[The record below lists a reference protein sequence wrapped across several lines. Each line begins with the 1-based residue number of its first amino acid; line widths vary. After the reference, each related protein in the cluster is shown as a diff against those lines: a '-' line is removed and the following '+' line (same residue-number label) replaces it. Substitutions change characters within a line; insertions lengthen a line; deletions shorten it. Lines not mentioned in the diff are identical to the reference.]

1 MAKLDWS
8 KKGLKDSDLLKK
20 LYDVRND
27 VRYEKLHLINNKLT
41 SLPDLRT
48 FRQFDNLK
56 ELNLWHNNLRDFDFS
71 IIPPTVTRLVLSLNK
86 LTRVGSLIH
95 CTELE
100 YLSVSYNQLTDVD
113 WRNLPPALTG
123 LYLYDNQL
131 TTVGDVSQCT
141 RLSELWVHNN
151 HVTHIEWR
159 NLPPALTRLDL
170 GNNQLTTVDLIH
182 CTQLERLDLSYNPSL
197 HTIESLPNKHFDDF
211 DISESVKVLGRKCF
225 HENNY
230 NMLREECEKLQI
242 YDLNLEQ
249 PPVEV
254 LLQGLEAVLE
264 YYTEKSIRTTHTR

>member
-1 MAKLDWS
+1 MSKLYWS
-8 KKGLKDSDLLKK
+8 EKGLKDSDLLKK

-27 VRYEKLHLINNKLT
+27 EKYEKLYLGWNNLT

-56 ELNLWHNNLRDFDFS
+56 ELELWSNNLRDFDFS
-71 IIPPTVTRLVLSLNK
+71 LIPPTVTWLVLSMNN
-86 LTRVGSLIH
+86 LTRVGSLRH

-123 LYLYDNQL
+123 LYLGNNQL

-141 RLSELWVHNN
+141 RLSVLGVQRN
-151 HVTHIEWR
+151 HITHIEWR
-159 NLPPALTRLDL
+159 NLPPALTRLHL

-182 CTQLERLDLSYNPSL
+182 CTQLEWLDLRDNPTL
-197 HTIESLPNKHFDDF
+197 HTIESLPNKHIDNFY
-211 DISESVKVLGRKCF
+211 ISESVKVLGRKCF

-230 NMLREECEKLQI
+230 SVLKWKCESQYYGWK
-242 YDLNLEQ
+242 LEQ

-264 YYTEKSIRTTHTR
+264 YYKEESIRTTHTR

>member
-1 MAKLDWS
+1 MSELNWRDER
-8 KKGLKDSDLLKK
+8 LKDSDLLKK
-20 LYDVRND
+20 LYDVRRD
-27 VRYEKLHLINNKLT
+27 VKYEKLDLSWNNLT

-56 ELNLWHNNLRDFDFS
+56 ELYLWSNNLRDFDFS
-71 IIPPTVTRLVLSLNK
+71 LIPPTVTWLVLSWNN

-100 YLSVSYNQLTDVD
+100 HLFVSDNQLTDVD
-113 WRNLPPALTG
+113 WRNLPPALTW
-123 LYLYDNQL
+123 LYLDNNQL

-141 RLSELWVHNN
+141 RLSVLWVHYN
-151 HVTHIEWR
+151 HITHIEWR

-182 CTQLERLDLSYNPSL
+182 CTQLERLVLSDNPTL
-197 HTIESLPNKHFDDF
+197 QTIESLPNKHIDNFY
-211 DISESVKVLGRKCF
+211 ISKSVKVLGRKCF

-230 NMLREECEKLQI
+230 NMLREECESRWSG
-242 YDLNLEQ
+242 LNLEQ

-254 LLQGLEAVLE
+254 LYQGHEAVLE
-264 YYTEKSIRTTHTR
+264 YYTEKPIRTTHTR

>member
-1 MAKLDWS
+1 MDKLDWS

-27 VRYEKLHLINNKLT
+27 VKYETLDLYRNKLT

-56 ELNLWHNNLRDFDFS
+56 ELNLWSNNLRDIDFS
-71 IIPPTVTRLVLSLNK
+71 LIPPTVTRLDLRANK

-100 YLSVSYNQLTDVD
+100 YLNVSFNQLTDVD

-123 LYLYDNQL
+123 LHLYKNQL
-131 TTVGDVSQCT
+131 NTVGDVSQCT
-141 RLSELWVHNN
+141 RLSVLWVQHN
-151 HVTHIEWR
+151 HITHIEWR
-159 NLPPALTRLDL
+159 NLPPALTWLYL

-182 CTQLERLDLSYNPSL
+182 CTQLEQLNLSYNPTL
-197 HTIESLPNKHFDDF
+197 HTIESLPNKHIDYFY
-211 DISESVKVLGRKCF
+211 ISKSVKVLGRKCF

-230 NMLREECEKLQI
+230 SMLELKCELPYYGWK
-242 YDLNLEQ
+242 LEQ